1 MSDEMRVKNTRLR
14 LLKADITD
22 LEIESF
28 VFYAQPSLEL
38 GSGFGNAISMRGGP
52 SIQEELRKR
61 GGGLETTQVITTKAG
76 EMKAG
81 NIIHAVGP
89 RFQET
94 DTEKKLQLTVEN
106 SLKEAERNGF
116 RAVAFPAMGA
126 GFYGVPLETSAKIT
140 LGTIQKYLNGGSKIE
155 EVVVC
160 LLDNREYQP
169 FKTTLSAL
177 ASV

>member
-1 MSDEMRVKNTRLR
+1 MSDEMRVKNTRVR
-14 LLKADITD
+14 LLRADITD

-28 VFYAQPSLEL
+28 VFYAQPTLEL

-52 SIQEELRKR
+52 SIQEELRKC
-61 GGGLETTQVITTKAG
+61 GGRETTQVVTTKAG

-89 RFQET
+89 RFQEAE
-94 DTEKKLQLTVEN
+94 TEKKLEQTVVN
-106 SLKEAERNGF
+106 SLKEAERQGF
-116 RAVAFPAMGA
+116 RAIAFPAMGA

-140 LGTIQKYLNGGSKIE
+140 LGTIQKYLSGGSKIE